1 MNIPFSADTLHRI
14 TSSFALPS
22 STLWLCQ
29 SHNTHLKTYRTR
41 RSVIGL
47 TARYFYVE
55 ASDVALSMSYCPQ
68 TDITTALMIGP
79 TVRQTEFLRAEL
91 SRLARVAHHPALVP
105 TLMADC
111 LRDVLGRRV
120 DVCMMATGLI
130 ETEWMHMR
138 PMPSGRDV
146 VNVSARAVDNAR
158 DLGIIETDLEMLEA
172 QVAGTVDFVQLTS
185 DASPR
190 SEKGKEKSRADM
202 LEIGLI
208 LEERLN
214 FVSSTITHPRLR
226 ARMYKERTLSIL
238 SAATQPTVV
247 AAANTFASLKFT
259 MQNKLSRIVERFWWF
274 RAVIVTVI
282 AFTPGIFV
290 AALFSTSFMAA
301 ANPPQWTFWATV
313 VPLTA
318 AILAGIVTWRL
329 WTPPSWLRRWPDMA
343 YWMRRLK
350 RKLRRRFRLN
360 DDASSTT
367 SGSTSLVEDD

>member
-1 MNIPFSADTLHRI
+1 MDDGIDTDIFDELRRSTYI
-14 TSSFALPS
+14 DGLRCTPKPALVIEIYKSVVGPPYVLATKRTPGELDEWINKYWGCS
-22 STLWLCQ
+22 GRRTQ

-238 SAATQPTVV
+238 SAA
-247 AAANTFASLKFT
+247 
-259 MQNKLSRIVERFWWF
+259 
-274 RAVIVTVI
+274 
-282 AFTPGIFV
+282 
-290 AALFSTSFMAA
+290 LFSTSFMAA